1 MQVERWTGRVL
12 EGPLEDVYV
21 YEAPVRIWHWVTMVC
36 IMVLAVTGYFIG
48 APPPAIGGEATY
60 SFLFGWIRTVHF
72 VTAMILIVAFLVR
85 VYWVFAGNH
94 HARMIFLPP
103 LWSVNLW
110 KGLVGD
116 IRDYLFIGKTESRWV
131 GHNPL
136 ALLAMFFMFVLG
148 MVVLIFTGLGLYA
161 QAYGWGS
168 GWMTAFG
175 WVTALLGTPQAVRTV
190 HHLAMWYMLLFAV
203 VHMYMVFRQDIM
215 SRATIIS
222 TMVNGIRMWKDEPR
236 RR

>member
-1 MQVERWTGRVL
+1 MKVERWTGRVL

-21 YEAPVRIWHWVTMVC
+21 YEAPVRIWHWVTVVC
-36 IMVLAVTGYFIG
+36 IAVLAVTGYLIG
-48 APPPAIGGEATY
+48 APPPSIGGEATY
-60 SFLFGWIRTVHF
+60 SFLFGWIRTAHF
-72 VTAMILIVAFLVR
+72 VSAMILIVAFLVR
-85 VYWVFAGNH
+85 VYWVFVGNH
-94 HARMIFLPP
+94 HSRMIFMPP
-103 LWSVNLW
+103 LWSPALYR
-110 KGLVGD
+110 GLLSD
-116 IRDYLFIGKTESRWV
+116 MRDYLFVSKTEARWV

-136 ALLAMFFMFVLG
+136 ALMAMFFMFVLG
-148 MVVLIFTGLGLYA
+148 MVVLILTGLGLYA

-190 HHLAMWYMLLFAV
+190 HHMAMWYMLLFAV
-203 VHMYMVFRQDIM
+203 IHMYMVFRQDIM

-236 RR
+236 RP